1 MSRGQFITFEG
12 GEGAGKSSN
21 IQLARERLE
30 SRGIDTLITREPGGT
45 EVAEAIRQVLL
56 SQHQET
62 MADMTELLL
71 VFAARAQHLEQ
82 RIKPALA
89 QGTWVLC
96 DRFTDTT
103 YAYQGAGRNMGA
115 DPVATLETLV
125 QGTLRPDLTLLFDVP
140 VEVGMARAG
149 KRGSP
154 DRIESEA
161 TDFFQA
167 IREAFLASARQAPA
181 RWRIIDAARPL
192 GEVQQQVMRVL
203 DDWLEDRADG

>member
-1 MSRGQFITFEG
+1 MSRGRFLTFEG

-21 IQLARERLE
+21 IRFAQTRLE
-30 SRGIDTLITREPGGT
+30 ARGIPCLVTREPGGT

-56 SQHQET
+56 SPHQEPV
-62 MADMTELLL
+62 APMTELLL
-71 VFAARAQHLEQ
+71 VFAARAQHLAHCIQ
-82 RIKPALA
+82 PALA

-103 YAYQGAGRNMGA
+103 YAYQGAGREMGA
-115 DPVATLETLV
+115 APVAALEQLV

-154 DRIESEA
+154 DRIESEQVA
-161 TDFFQA
+161 FFER
-167 IREAFLASARQAPA
+167 IRASFKAQARQLPS
-181 RWRIIDAARPL
+181 RWRVIDAARPL
-192 GEVQQQVMRVL
+192 PEVEQQVAAVL
-203 DDWLEDRADG
+203 DAWLEDTHGQ